1 MRSRRRKRK
10 RVKHLFV
17 LFIAV
22 VIIASWYA
30 SSNLIINSDKLLE
43 SGYPKSL
50 VELAERNP
58 ETAEFVK
65 NYKNYSGYPDS
76 IDISDEVEEGEIPL
90 FLQWDERWGY
100 EQYGDDFMAVNG
112 CGPTCL
118 SMVICGLGGTTD
130 MNPYEVARLADYE
143 GYYVNGSGS
152 SWDMMENF
160 ASELGLDV
168 HTVAFN
174 EADIVE
180 TLQSGQPIIC
190 VVGPG
195 DFTNDGHFIVLKDV
209 DKKGRVIIND
219 PNSKKNS
226 RKKWKLEDIMPQVMN
241 LWSYS

>member
-76 IDISDEVEEGEIPL
+76 IDISDEVEEG
-90 FLQWDERWGY
+90 
-100 EQYGDDFMAVNG
+100 
-112 CGPTCL
+112 
-118 SMVICGLGGTTD
+118 
-130 MNPYEVARLADYE
+130 
-143 GYYVNGSGS
+143 
-152 SWDMMENF
+152 
-160 ASELGLDV
+160 
-168 HTVAFN
+168 
-174 EADIVE
+174 
-180 TLQSGQPIIC
+180 
-190 VVGPG
+190 
-195 DFTNDGHFIVLKDV
+195 
-209 DKKGRVIIND
+209 
-219 PNSKKNS
+219 
-226 RKKWKLEDIMPQVMN
+226 
-241 LWSYS
+241 

>member
-1 MRSRRRKRK
+1 MRNRNRKRK

-58 ETAEFVK
+58 ETVEFVK
-65 NYKNYSGYPDS
+65 HYKNYSGFPDS
-76 IDISDEVEEGEIPL
+76 IDISDEVKEGDIPL

-118 SMVICGLGGTTD
+118 SMVICGLRGTTE

-143 GYYVNGSGS
+143 GYYVNGSGP
-152 SWDMMENF
+152 SWDMMESF
-160 ASELGLDV
+160 ASELGLNV
-168 HTVAFN
+168 HTVAFT
-174 EADIVE
+174 EQDIVE
-180 TLQSGQPIIC
+180 TLQNGQPIIC

-195 DFTNDGHFIVLKDV
+195 DFTNDGHFIVLKEV
-209 DKKGRVIIND
+209 DNNGRIIIND

-226 RKKWKLEDIMPQVMN
+226 RKKWELDVIMPQIMN

>member
-112 CGPTCL
+112 CEPTCL
-118 SMVICGLGGTTD
+118 SMVICGLRGTTD

-226 RKKWKLEDIMPQVMN
+226 HKKWDLDVIMPQVMN